1 MRGGTMNFETVAVI
15 YIVKNSVAIDTKIN
29 AWMNKFLHNDS
40 NYQRDRLAIEKIM
53 RNTIADYLTHCD
65 DIKQEINRYF
75 LYRYE
80 NFIHDEF
87 GAMVQFIQNIQIRH
101 NDEYINGFNE
111 EQFTNVMDS
120 VESV

>member
-65 DIKQEINRYF
+65 DVKQEINRYF

-87 GAMVQFIQNIQIRH
+87 SVMAQFIQNIHVKH
-101 NDEYINGFNE
+101 NGEYINGFNE
-111 EQFTNVMDS
+111 EQLTNVIDS
-120 VESV
+120 MENI

>member
-1 MRGGTMNFETVAVI
+1 MNFETVAVI

-65 DIKQEINRYF
+65 DVKQEINRYF

-87 GAMVQFIQNIQIRH
+87 SVMAQFIQNIHVKH
-101 NDEYINGFNE
+101 NGEYINGFNE
-111 EQFTNVMDS
+111 EQLTNVIDS
-120 VESV
+120 MENI

>member
-87 GAMVQFIQNIQIRH
+87 SVMAQFIQNIHVKH
-101 NDEYINGFNE
+101 NGEYINGFNE
-111 EQFTNVMDS
+111 EQLTNVIDS
-120 VESV
+120 MENI

>member
-1 MRGGTMNFETVAVI
+1 MRGGMMNFETVAVI

-65 DIKQEINRYF
+65 DVKQEINRYF

-87 GAMVQFIQNIQIRH
+87 SIMAQFIQNIHVKH
-101 NDEYINGFNE
+101 NGEYINGFNE
-111 EQFTNVMDS
+111 EQLTNVIDS
-120 VESV
+120 MENI